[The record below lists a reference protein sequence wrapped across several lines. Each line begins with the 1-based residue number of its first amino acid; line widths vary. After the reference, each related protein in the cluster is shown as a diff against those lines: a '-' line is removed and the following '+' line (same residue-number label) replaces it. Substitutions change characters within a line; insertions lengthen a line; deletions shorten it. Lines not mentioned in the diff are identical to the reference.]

1 MSALFHTAIFDPLLN
16 LLFFFYNTIATQDLG
31 LAIIY
36 LTLLVRIIL
45 YPVFHKS
52 VRHQRIM
59 QEIQPK
65 LKKIQDQHKD
75 DKTKQ
80 AEAMMGLY
88 KDHKVN
94 PFSGFLLLLIQ
105 LPILIA
111 LYQILRNIGPEILD
125 GLYSFVVAPDTI
137 NTTLLGLINLSERNI
152 LIVVLAALAQYFQ
165 GKLGLPKQPKGH
177 TPGQAEKI
185 GRKMVYLGPILT
197 LVIFWNFP
205 AAVTLYWLV
214 TSIFSI
220 GQQILVNRQLDNAKL
235 GNIRNENDRSDGLQ
249 RLPSGD

>member
-1 MSALFHTAIFDPLLN
+1 MSVLFHTVIFDPLLN
-16 LLFFFYNTIATQDLG
+16 LLFFLYNTVAFEDLG
-31 LAIIY
+31 LAIIF
-36 LTLLVRIIL
+36 LTILVRIVL

-65 LKKIQDQHKD
+65 LKKIQDQHKN

-80 AEAMMGLY
+80 AEAMMSLY

-94 PFSGFLLLLIQ
+94 PFSGFLLLLVQ

-111 LYQILRNIGPEILD
+111 LYQILRNIGPEILT
-125 GLYSFVVAPDTI
+125 GLYSFIPAPEVI
-137 NTTLLGLINLSERNI
+137 NAHLLGLINLSERNI

-165 GKLGLPKQPKGH
+165 GKLSLPKQPKGY

-185 GRKMVYLGPILT
+185 GKKMVYLGPVLT
-197 LVIFWNFP
+197 LVIFFNFP

-220 GQQILVNRQLDNAKL
+220 GQQLLVNKQFENAKL
-235 GNIRNENDRSDGLQ
+235 GNIYKEDDRSHGVQGL
-249 RLPSGD
+249 PGGN